1 MAILLPKDS
10 PQYLVECFRKKYD
23 KILLTYSISM
33 AKRFS
38 HLPLKG
44 ADYLQ
49 MFYLKVMTNSEVI
62 FAGYQEQGVKYL
74 MTIIKNE
81 ILNTNRK
88 QQKRKIREE
97 EFCREKVLTTV
108 KEETEKEYILHD
120 LLCMLKARLKSMDY
134 EIFVHYLEG
143 YQAKEIAKMVG
154 LKPQTVGTRIFRIK
168 KDLQAYLGDL
178 GLRE

>member
-1 MAILLPKDS
+1 MAKLLPMGS
-10 PQYLVECFRKKYD
+10 PENLVECLHRKYHKM
-23 KILLTYSISM
+23 LLTYSISV

-44 ADYLQ
+44 DDYLQ
-49 MFYLKVMTNSEVI
+49 MFYLKVITNSEVI
-62 FAGYQEQGVKYL
+62 FAGYQQHGVKYL
-74 MTIIKNE
+74 MSIIKNE

-97 EFCREKVLTTV
+97 EFCQEKVLATG
-108 KEETEKEYILHD
+108 KDESAKEYSLED
-120 LLCMLKARLKSMDY
+120 LLRIVKVRLKSMDY

-154 LKPQTVGTRIFRIK
+154 LNHQTVGTRIFRIK

-178 GLRE
+178 GFRE